1 MALASRDMRFALR
14 GKRLDPI
21 PIEIRRARRTLD
33 HARQGILSRQAMGL
47 VSRGKSLD
55 SRIKDFV
62 ATIKGPCHANQG
74 VMSHQSKIWSCE
86 ASALNCEAEVLIR
99 SPPKRG
105 EVAGV
110 RTAPAPDTSRKRRGT
125 RRRSRRRSRRP

>member
-14 GKRLDPI
+14 GKRLDPT
-21 PIEIRRARRTLD
+21 PIEIRRARQTLD
-33 HARQGILSRQAMGL
+33 HARPGILSRQAMGL
-47 VSRGKSLD
+47 VSRGKSLY

-74 VMSHQSKIWSCE
+74 VMSHQSKTWSCE

-99 SPPKRG
+99 SPPQ
-105 EVAGV
+105 AG
-110 RTAPAPDTSRKRRGT
+110 RSGRRQNSAG
-125 RRRSRRRSRRP
+125 S